1 MVVFLLQCSQMHTQN
16 KSGFT
21 LIELLVVIS
30 IIGILSTIVLSAV
43 NSARSKALRTK
54 ATSDQRKLTDTMQL
68 ASFETGNLFT
78 ATGKHWTGQ
87 YCVSYTA
94 GPVRDLRNSSG
105 QCYTDWVASLNAIAS
120 AASSSIQID
129 VTKMYRDPWGSPYYL
144 DENEGT
150 GTFGCNIFDAL
161 VSAGPDGILNDP
173 IHPSYPATTD
183 DIRYIV
189 PPGTGCL

>member
-1 MVVFLLQCSQMHTQN
+1 MRITSKN
-16 KSGFT
+16 GFT

-43 NSARSKALRTK
+43 NSAKTK
-54 ATSDQRKLTDTMQL
+54 ARNVKTTADQRKLTDTMQM
-68 ASFETGNLFT
+68 ASFETGNLYT

-87 YCVSYTA
+87 YCVSYTG
-94 GPVRDLRNSSG
+94 GPVRDLRNSNG
-105 QCYTDWVASLNAIAS
+105 QCYTDWVASLNAIAL
-120 AASSSIQID
+120 AASSSMQID

-150 GTFGCNIFDAL
+150 GTFGCNVFDAL

-173 IHPSYPATTD
+173 INPSYPATTD
-183 DIRYIV
+183 DLRYIV
-189 PPGTGCL
+189 TPGTGCL